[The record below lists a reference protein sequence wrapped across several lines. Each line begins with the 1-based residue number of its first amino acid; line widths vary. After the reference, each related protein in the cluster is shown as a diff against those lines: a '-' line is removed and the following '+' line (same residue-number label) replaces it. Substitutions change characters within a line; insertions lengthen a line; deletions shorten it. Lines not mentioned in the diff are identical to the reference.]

1 MLTIEEFKTKY
12 PGEFCWASFKET
24 IHPGTE
30 LILEGLLQFTPET
43 AHNWAGPLYG
53 GYAQFVLTD
62 WTNSKFSAGADKGKR
77 VLEVWAAGDKERQAK
92 ALRRGEEFH
101 PYNDR
106 PSLERPV
113 RLWMMGN
120 DDTSYSKFYT
130 SVQEAM
136 DEITLFIANEPL
148 EFKVIWDFNFIF
160 TN

>member
-1 MLTIEEFKTKY
+1 MLTIEEFKNKY
-12 PGEFCWASFKET
+12 PGEFCWGSFKEG
-24 IHPGTE
+24 IYPGTE
-30 LILEGLLQFTPET
+30 LVLEGLLQFTEDS
-43 AHNWAGPLYG
+43 AYHWAGPLHD

-62 WTNSKFSAGADKGKR
+62 WTNAKFSAGPNKGKN
-77 VLEVWAAGDKERQAK
+77 VLRVWANNEADRKAK
-92 ALRRGEEFH
+92 ALRRGEEYR
-101 PYNDR
+101 PYDDQ
-106 PSLERPV
+106 PTLTHPV

-148 EFKVIWDFNFIF
+148 EFKVVWDFNFIF